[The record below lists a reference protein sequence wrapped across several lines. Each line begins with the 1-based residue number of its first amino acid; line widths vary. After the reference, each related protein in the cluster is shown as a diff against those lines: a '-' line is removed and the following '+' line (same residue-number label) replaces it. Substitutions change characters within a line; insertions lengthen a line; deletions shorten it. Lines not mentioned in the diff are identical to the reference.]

1 VTYAQ
6 FIEEIRRLAD
16 QGAALIKAEAA
27 DGNHN
32 SELFRNWR
40 HEAESTVAHAWKLN
54 LPLPAEFKSASRTYR
69 EYGDSRPTVQ
79 RLAFNRDMADSVR
92 ELRYLIEQFDK
103 FGTPVPPARATSK
116 EARLAAPE
124 KVTVRWLID
133 NVTLGGWVIIVGI
146 LTATFMLGIAVDY
159 FEPVRSAVGS
169 FISHFGPPPVPKH

>member
-32 SELFRNWR
+32 SERFRNWR
-40 HEAESTVAHAWKLN
+40 HEAESTVAHAWKLH
-54 LPLPAEFKSASRTYR
+54 LPLPAEFKSTIRAYR
-69 EYGDSRPTVQ
+69 EYGDSRAAVQ

-103 FGTPVPPARATSK
+103 FGAPTPPARASK
-116 EARLAAPE
+116 EVPLSAPE

-133 NVTLGGWVIIVGI
+133 HVPVRVWIYLVTLIA
-146 LTATFMLGIAVDY
+146 ATFMLGVAAEQYAPTRGWIAIV
-159 FEPVRSAVGS
+159 EGLAKSSAS
-169 FISHFGPPPVPKH
+169 LQH